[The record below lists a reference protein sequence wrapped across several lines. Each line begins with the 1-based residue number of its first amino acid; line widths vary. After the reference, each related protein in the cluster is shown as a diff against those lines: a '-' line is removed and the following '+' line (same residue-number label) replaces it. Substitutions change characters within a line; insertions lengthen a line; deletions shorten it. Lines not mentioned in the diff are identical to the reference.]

1 MFGRKFSR
9 FLKRLYPRQDRNT
22 CEINLLTSWSRI
34 VEKNDEVE
42 EIIGPEDEEVD
53 DDEEDEEYT
62 TAYNASI

>member
-1 MFGRKFSR
+1 
-9 FLKRLYPRQDRNT
+9 
-22 CEINLLTSWSRI
+22 